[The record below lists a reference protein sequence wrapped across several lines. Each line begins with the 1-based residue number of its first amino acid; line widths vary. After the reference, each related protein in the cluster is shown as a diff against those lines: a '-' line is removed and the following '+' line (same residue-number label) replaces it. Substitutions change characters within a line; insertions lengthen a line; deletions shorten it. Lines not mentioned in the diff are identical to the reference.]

1 MKTIERLIYHDSR
14 SDVIRLWH
22 LTDLHLGARACD
34 EKLLKQHVAEI
45 AADKNAYWIGGG
57 DYIDAVAQAGDKRF
71 NVATLAKWVV
81 DAWHKDQEADTMGI
95 QADYFVELFR
105 PIWHKCLALGS
116 GNHEFMSERFYA
128 RNIYMEIVRKA
139 APLVGIAPQD
149 LALGVSGF
157 VNLKFRRGTPDSY
170 GSTWVLSIFQH
181 HGYGG
186 GMLAGGHALAL
197 ERALGNI
204 DADLLLFG
212 HRHVSAYV
220 DKVITKADPA
230 SGGWKQRHRVGMFS
244 PSYLNTWI
252 EPSKGSG
259 QTDSYAERAG
269 YPPKTLG
276 ARPILISPDKQ
287 KFAVLMG
294 ASGLGWTDLVGADA
308 QATD

>member
-1 MKTIERLIYHDSR
+1 MRTIEKVIYHTSR
-14 SDVIRLWH
+14 KDTFRLWH

-45 AADKNAYWIGGG
+45 AADPNAYWIGGG
-57 DYIDAVAQAGDKRF
+57 DYVDAICQAGDRRF
-71 NVATLAKWVV
+71 NVATLSKWVI
-81 DAWHKDQEADTMGI
+81 DAWHNDQDVDTMGI
-95 QADYFVELFR
+95 EVNYFLDLFA

-116 GNHEFMSERFYA
+116 GNHEYMAERFYA
-128 RNIYMEIVRKA
+128 RNIYMDIVRRA
-139 APLVGIAPQD
+139 APLVGVTPQE

-157 VNLKFRRGTPDSY
+157 LNIKFRRGTPDNY
-170 GSTWVLSIFQH
+170 GSTWVLSVFQH

-186 GMLAGGHALAL
+186 GILAGGHALAL

-220 DKVITKADPA
+220 DKVITRPDPQ
-230 SGGWKQRHRVGMFS
+230 SGTWKQRHRVGMFS

-252 EPSKGSG
+252 EPSKGNG
-259 QTDSYAERAG
+259 QTDSYSEREG
-269 YPPKTLG
+269 YAPKVLG
-276 ARPILISPDKQ
+276 ARPIVISPDKQ

-294 ASGLGWTDLVGADA
+294 ASGFSYADLISEGA
-308 QATD
+308 